1 MAYLLANLLTGQRSL
16 NMKKATR
23 WLLALTVAANAHF
36 VTPVVNQAW
45 AAEAQADQ
53 RKTRKTP
60 ALREKIYKVL
70 SEAQEKAEANKYA
83 EAIAILDK
91 LQNSGSLNSYEAAMM
106 WKFYAFIYYS
116 EEKFDDAIR
125 SYEKLLQQDAL
136 PEALETEALYH
147 LGQLYFVKEDYGN
160 AINQLKSWFKLVPT
174 PTPRAYIL
182 LGQAYYQKGDYDA
195 AIEPIKK
202 AISLRENSGKIAEE
216 NWYLLLRAIHFEK
229 NNFAATAA
237 VLEKLVSHYPK
248 KDYWLQLSGIYGELK
263 QEKNQLAA
271 IEIAYRQ
278 NLLTKEKELL
288 SLAQLFLYNDIPYKA
303 AKVLETGMKNGVI
316 KEDKDNLKLLSYA
329 WSASQEAKK
338 ALPVLIKAAQ
348 TSDTGELDVRLGQTY
363 FQLDEFDN
371 AAASLRQGI
380 KKGELDHE
388 DNAYLLLG
396 LSLYNMEKFEDAQ
409 YAFKE
414 AAKYKDSKTQAN
426 QWLNFIEKEIERR
439 NILARTMEALDQE

>member
-1 MAYLLANLLTGQRSL
+1 MANFSTGQRSL
-16 NMKKATR
+16 NMMKATR
-23 WLLALTVAANAHF
+23 WILAITVAANIHM
-36 VTPVVNQAW
+36 VSPLMNHAW
-45 AAEAQADQ
+45 AADEAQPEQ

-60 ALREKIYKVL
+60 ALREKTYKTL
-70 SEAQEKAEANKYA
+70 SEAQEKAEANKNA

-91 LQNSGSLNSYEAAMM
+91 LQNSGTLNSYEAAMM

-116 EEKFDDAIR
+116 QEKYDDAIR

-136 PEALETEALYH
+136 PEALETEALYN
-147 LGQLYFVKEDYGN
+147 LSQLYFVKEDYGN
-160 AINQLKSWFKLVPT
+160 AIKQLKAWFKLVPT

-182 LGQAYYQKGDYDA
+182 LGQAYYQKEEYDA
-195 AIEPIKK
+195 AIDPITK
-202 AISLRENSGKIAEE
+202 AIGMRESAGKVPEE
-216 NWYLLLRAIHFEK
+216 TWYLLLRAIYFEK
-229 NNFAATAA
+229 NNFAATAR

-271 IEIAYRQ
+271 MEIAYRQ
-278 NLLTKEKELL
+278 NMLTEEKEWL
-288 SLAQLFLYNDIPYKA
+288 SLAQLFLYNDVPYKA
-303 AKVLETGMKNGVI
+303 AKVLETGMKKGII

-348 TSDTGELDVRLGQTY
+348 SSDTGELDVRLGQTY
-363 FQLDEFDN
+363 FQLDEFDK
-371 AAASLRQGI
+371 AVKSFRQGI
-380 KKGELDHE
+380 KKGELDHV

-396 LSLYNMEKFEDAQ
+396 LSLYNMEQFEDAQ

-414 AAKYKDSKTQAN
+414 AAKYKDSKTAAN
-426 QWLNFIEKEIERR
+426 QWLNFIDKEIERR
-439 NILARTMEALDQE
+439 NILAETMKSLDEM